1 MSILTLLE
9 RAERKMVIVED
20 SCAYVALQGRS
31 WRYQRRVVESER
43 IADIQREA
51 LQTYLVVYS
60 SH

>member
-1 MSILTLLE
+1 MSILTLLG

-20 SCAYVALQGRS
+20 VRAYFALQGRS
-31 WRYQRRVVESER
+31 WRYQRKVVESER
-43 IADIQREA
+43 IADIRREA